1 MEGEYLLV
9 SMKYFGSVNE
19 SRGTI
24 SMVINNILT
33 SRSHIIGLDNL
44 QQGKVEIDSSE
55 KINVKTINLKEFRM
69 SIRK

>member
-69 SIRK
+69 SIQK